1 MGDEFSEQAQG
12 SMRPTAKDLAKAAG
26 VSLATVDRV
35 LNDRP
40 NVSKKAAE
48 RVHEAIER
56 IGFVRNISAVNLARN
71 TTYRFRFVLPDSGD
85 QYLRE
90 IMKEVEAAN
99 TALHSEMVNADVV
112 QIAIEDPHGVANY
125 LASLDETKVDGVAIF
140 APESPQVRDAIGRLI
155 ERNIKVVRL
164 LAGKEQGDGI
174 EFVGINNY
182 AAGATAAR
190 IVGRFVH
197 QSQGS
202 VMVIS
207 ETMRAQDS
215 IERRLGFDDVI
226 NADFPHLRVLPSLET
241 HADIERTRRI
251 VSRTLTYN
259 SDIVALYVMSSE
271 ARPPLICVS
280 EFIDLTSLVVV
291 AHEHTPYCIGALQSG
306 EIDAVIA
313 QNPGNA
319 VRIAIRLMRAR
330 ADNRP
335 LPTDIQKMRIEIL
348 LKDNI

>member
-1 MGDEFSEQAQG
+1 
-12 SMRPTAKDLAKAAG
+12 MRPTAKDLAKAAG

-35 LNDRP
+35 LNGRP

-85 QYLRE
+85 QFLRE

-99 TALHSEMVNADVV
+99 SALHSEMVSADVA
-112 QIAIEDPHGVANY
+112 QIAIEDSHGVANY

-140 APESPQVRDAIGRLI
+140 APESPQVRDAINRLL
-155 ERNIKVVRL
+155 ERDIKVVRL
-164 LAGKEQGDGI
+164 LAGKEQSDGVD
-174 EFVGINNY
+174 FVGINNY

-197 QSQGS
+197 QPKGS

-226 NADFPHLRVLPSLET
+226 NGSFPHLRVLPSLET
-241 HADIERTRRI
+241 HADVERTRQI
-251 VSRTLTYN
+251 VSRTIRYN
-259 SDIVALYVMSSE
+259 DDIVALYVMSSE
-271 ARPPLICVS
+271 ARPPLACVS
-280 EFIDLTSLVVV
+280 EFIDLKNLVVV
-291 AHEHTPYCIGALQSG
+291 AHEHTPYCIEALRSG

-313 QNPGNA
+313 QNPGHA
-319 VRIAIRLMRAR
+319 VRSAIRLMRAR
-330 ADNRP
+330 ADNRTP
-335 LPTDIQKMRIEIL
+335 AIEAEQLRIEVL
-348 LKDNI
+348 LKDNL